1 MSKEVLMVDVGQ
13 TPVEDTVEDD
23 WEEIRNKVGGR
34 HYTTVPIARNICL
47 VAAENWQLVRDQ
59 PNSCGIYGPFFF
71 ARFRRHGVMLSLTQ
85 EDKRKCL
92 RWYELKK
99 DVPPPPEAAMRM
111 RVMSLGSK
119 EYDRLV
125 REQQASA
132 RAMVD
137 LWHSL

>member
-1 MSKEVLMVDVGQ
+1 MSKEILMVNVGQ
-13 TPVEDTVEDD
+13 PPVEDTVEDD
-23 WEEIRNKVGGR
+23 WEEICNKIGGPN
-34 HYTTVPIARNICL
+34 YTTVPIAPNVRL

-59 PNSCGIYGPFFF
+59 PNSCGMYGAFFF
-71 ARFRRHGVMLSLTQ
+71 ARFRRDGVMLSLTQ

-99 DVPPPPEAAMRM
+99 DVPPPPEAAMRT
-111 RVMSLGSK
+111 RVMTLNSN

-132 RAMVD
+132 SAIVD
-137 LWHSL
+137 LWRSL